1 MWIYLLFFSGS
12 QTLGSTGN
20 CQTLNEGKFED
31 FSTDFENFAS
41 SFPSVGSS
49 DGYQVEDG
57 DFGPVTQDNLALM
70 DAEENVFQT
79 GNATLES
86 KKLSEDTFFTAEGG
100 DISTA
105 STTQYFSENTS
116 RLGSL
121 ESSTYLPIEENRPN
135 LGFGQINSPKRQPV
149 KMLQDVISK
158 YNQDMT
164 PTFP

>member
-1 MWIYLLFFSGS
+1 
-12 QTLGSTGN
+12 
-20 CQTLNEGKFED
+20 
-31 FSTDFENFAS
+31 
-41 SFPSVGSS
+41 
-49 DGYQVEDG
+49 
-57 DFGPVTQDNLALM
+57 M

-164 PTFP
+164 PTFS